1 MSNLSPAPGTPQTS
15 TKAVVSAVGA
25 FVGTFIFGLWQALA
39 DRTDLD
45 SMTNTQWLIV
55 VLGALAT
62 SFATGGF
69 TYATQNKP
77 KAY

>member
-15 TKAVVSAVGA
+15 TKAVVATVVA
-25 FVGTFIFGLWQALA
+25 FLGTFIFGLWSALK

-45 SMTNTQWLIV
+45 TMTTSQWLVV

-62 SFATGGF
+62 AFAAFVG
-69 TYATQNKP
+69 TYSVQNKP
-77 KAY
+77 TT

>member
-1 MSNLSPAPGTPQTS
+1 MSNVTPTPGTPQTG
-15 TKAVVSAVGA
+15 TKAVLAAALS

-55 VLGALAT
+55 ILGALAT
-62 SFATGGF
+62 SLATGGF
-69 TYATQNKP
+69 TYSVANKP
-77 KAY
+77 K

>member
-1 MSNLSPAPGTPQTS
+1 MAGVTPAPGTPQTG
-15 TKAVVSAVGA
+15 TKAVVAAGLS
-25 FVGTFIFGLWQALA
+25 FVGTFIFALWQAVS
-39 DRTDLD
+39 DKTDLD

-69 TYATQNKP
+69 TYAVQNKA
-77 KAY
+77 K

>member
-1 MSNLSPAPGTPQTS
+1 MSNLSPAPGTPQTG
-15 TKAVVSAVGA
+15 TKAYIAGVAA
-25 FVGTFIFGLWQALA
+25 FVGTFIFGLWQALS

-62 SFATGGF
+62 AVSTGGF
-69 TYATQNKP
+69 TYAVQNRP
-77 KAY
+77 TP

>member
-15 TKAVVSAVGA
+15 TKAVLAGVLS
-25 FVGTFIFGLWQALA
+25 FVGTFIFGLWQALS

-45 SMTNTQWLIV
+45 SMTTNQWLLV

-62 SFATGGF
+62 SLVTGGF
-69 TYATQNKP
+69 THVVQNKP
-77 KAY
+77 T